1 MITTYFSSTS
11 KEPLNKVV
19 LNFLDNAK
27 KISLNNR
34 VEIQIMC
41 FNFTDKHIYNKIK
54 SIALEYPKLII
65 KIIADWGNISEE
77 NDRKL
82 HLLAKLDLPNLRI
95 RLKYD
100 QPYIWDEVNK
110 KLLWNYNTSL
120 GLLHH
125 RTLLLLKNDK
135 PIALQTGSYNWTK
148 LANSNYENI
157 IQFESKNA
165 LDKIT
170 ELLQHF
176 KDEFSYIWNDIN
188 LSLSYRQ
195 SLTHLN
201 QIEKQLKS
209 GITPKINMSKPIGN
223 QANLS
228 KVLKDDDVLI
238 AFNSKAPNESDNT
251 LGFHPHNNFRS
262 FLLRKPSGL
271 SKKAPLSI
279 VNLVLDIINGASK
292 MEILYVAMFALSP
305 RTPEFNALLQAA
317 RRGVHMYFILDKN
330 ANQDII
336 KKLKEISRKERIKL
350 QVKSGKKIMHQKYI
364 VNKCSGD
371 VLTGTANITTDASER
386 HWEHRILFRK
396 NKHIATDFIED
407 FEEIWSRLS

>member
-1 MITTYFSSTS
+1 MITTHFSSIS
-11 KEPLNKVV
+11 KEPFYKVV
-19 LNFLDNAK
+19 IDFLENAK
-27 KISLNNR
+27 RISAKHR

-41 FNFTDKHIYNKIK
+41 FNFTDKHIYNTIK
-54 SIALEYPKLII
+54 SIALEHPKLII

-157 IQFESKNA
+157 IQFNSQESS
-165 LDKIT
+165 DKIT

-176 KDEFSYIWNDIN
+176 KDEFSCIWNDIN

-195 SLTHLN
+195 SLMHLN
-201 QIEKQLKS
+201 HIEKQLRS
-209 GITPKINMSKPIGN
+209 GIVPKTIIPKTIGN
-223 QANLS
+223 QANLRRE
-228 KVLKDDDVLI
+228 LKDEDILI
-238 AFNSKAPNESDNT
+238 AFNSKAPKDPDNS
-251 LGFHPHNNFRS
+251 LGFHPNNNFRS

-371 VLTGTANITTDASER
+371 VLTGTANITVEASEK
-386 HWEHRILFRK
+386 HWEHRILFR
-396 NKHIATDFIED
+396 NHTRIAEDFIQD
-407 FEEIWSRLS
+407 FEKIWSRLS